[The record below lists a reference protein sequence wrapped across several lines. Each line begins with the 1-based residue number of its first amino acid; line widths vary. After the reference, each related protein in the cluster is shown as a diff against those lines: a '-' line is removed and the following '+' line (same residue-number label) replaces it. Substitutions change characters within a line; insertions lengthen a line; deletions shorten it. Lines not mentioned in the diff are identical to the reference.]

1 MVRGGWCW
9 WGVPSVSENNQGN
22 LGGTISSLVS
32 SPTSN
37 SWSVQGSFCGEKT
50 LSAFRRGWSRTKE
63 AGTQRGSGKQSAA
76 TGRGATQRR
85 GWALRGA
92 GRGSYPWRE
101 DPGLEGD
108 PGSRRAGFRGVVT
121 INALGHFSSRDSQ
134 ILISTAQHPR
144 VQMHR
149 KFPQQ
154 SDHPAHHTGTAH
166 LQP

>member
-1 MVRGGWCW
+1 M
-9 WGVPSVSENNQGN
+9 SENNQGN

-50 LSAFRRGWSRTKE
+50 LSTFRRGWSRTKE
-63 AGTQRGSGKQSAA
+63 AGTQRGSGKQSQQP
-76 TGRGATQRR
+76 RGATQRR
-85 GWALRGA
+85 GWAPRGA

-108 PGSRRAGFRGVVT
+108 PGLRRDGFCGAVT
-121 INALGHFSSRDSQ
+121 ISALGHFSSRNSQ

-144 VQMHR
+144 VQMRR

-154 SDHPAHHTGTAH
+154 SDHPAHDTGTTH